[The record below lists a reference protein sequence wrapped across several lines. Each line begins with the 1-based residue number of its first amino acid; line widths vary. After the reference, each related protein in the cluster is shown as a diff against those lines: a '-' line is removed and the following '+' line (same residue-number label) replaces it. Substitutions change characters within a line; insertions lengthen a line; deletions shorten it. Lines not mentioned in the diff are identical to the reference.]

1 MTVAVATVAFTAALV
16 AEATGGR
23 LAAGSPDAVF
33 TGVSIDSRT
42 TAAGALFVAIQGD
55 RFDGHEFVTNALS
68 RGASGLLVSQPTE
81 AAAETSSSI
90 AVPDTLQ
97 ALQDLAREIRRR
109 SRTIVVAIT
118 GSAGKTSTKELTA
131 DLLATRYRVF
141 RNKGNLNNHI
151 GLPLSLTELAAGYD
165 MAVVE
170 LGMNHAGEIRTLV
183 GIAEPD
189 VRMWTNVGDA
199 HIGFFGTRDA
209 VAAAKAEILEA
220 STASTLSVLNADDPL
235 VMAAAGN
242 AVGRAVT
249 FGTAAVRHDSRD
261 GDSGSR
267 LRGNDCGRDV
277 AGRSDAV
284 DAVAARPRAGHER
297 ARRDRGGAGLR
308 HRDAQTIEE
317 TLAAAQ
323 PVARRGS
330 VRPAPGGVTV
340 VDDTYNASPAAMDM
354 MLRTLAATP
363 ATGRRVAMLG
373 EMKEL
378 GDAARDLHERCG
390 RTAAESGVDL
400 LVAVGGPAVDG
411 LAAGAISGGM
421 PGSRIWRF
429 EDSRAAAARVAGL
442 VQRGDVVLVKGSR
455 STRMDILADALVAEG
470 QG

>member
-33 TGVSIDSRT
+33 SGVSIDSRT
-42 TAAGALFVAIQGD
+42 TNAGALFVAIQGD

-68 RGASGLLVSQPTE
+68 QGASGLMVSQPIE
-81 AAAETSSSI
+81 APAGVAVI

-109 SRTIVVAIT
+109 SRAIVVAIT

-141 RNKGNLNNHI
+141 RNKGNRNNHI
-151 GLPLSLTELAAGYD
+151 GLPLSLTELSAGYD

-189 VRMWTNVGDA
+189 VRIWTNVGDA

-220 STASTLSVLNADDPL
+220 SIASTLSVLNADDPL
-235 VMAAAGN
+235 VMAAAANG
-242 AVGRAVT
+242 VGRVVT
-249 FGTAAVRHDSRD
+249 FGTASSATIRATAIQDRGFAGTTVDVTSPA
-261 GDSGSR
+261 GPLR
-267 LRGNDCGRDV
+267 LSLSLPGRAQV
-277 AGRSDAV
+277 MNVLAAI
-284 DAVAARPRAGHER
+284 AVAQAYGIDIQA
-297 ARRDRGGAGLR
+297 
-308 HRDAQTIEE
+308 IEK
-317 TLAAAQ
+317 TMAAAQ

-363 ATGRRVAMLG
+363 TAGRRVAMLG

-390 RTAAESGVDL
+390 HTAAESGVDL
-400 LVAVGGPAVDG
+400 LIAVGGPAVDG

-429 EDSRAAAARVAGL
+429 EDSRAAAARVATL
-442 VQRGDVVLVKGSR
+442 MQPGDVVLVKGSR

>member
-23 LAAGSPDAVF
+23 LQAGSPDAVF
-33 TGVSIDSRT
+33 TSVSIDSRT
-42 TAAGALFVAIQGD
+42 TGMSALFVAIQGD
-55 RFDGHEFVTNALS
+55 RFDGHEFLTTALS
-68 RGASGLLVSQPTE
+68 QGATGLLVSQPI
-81 AAAETSSSI
+81 AAPPGVAVI
-90 AVPDTLQ
+90 AVADTLQ

-109 SRTIVVAIT
+109 SRATVIAIT

-151 GLPLSLTELAAGYD
+151 GLPLSLTELSAGYD

-189 VRMWTNVGDA
+189 VRIWTNVGDA
-199 HIGFFGTRDA
+199 HIGFFGTREA

-220 STASTLSVLNADDPL
+220 SAATTLSVLNADDPL
-235 VMAAAGN
+235 VMAAAGS
-242 AVGRAVT
+242 AVGRVVT
-249 FGTAAVRHDSRD
+249 FGTASSATIRATAVEDRGFAGTTVDVTSPAGPLRLTLSLPGRAQVMNVLAAIAVAQAYGVDSR
-261 GDSGSR
+261 
-267 LRGNDCGRDV
+267 
-277 AGRSDAV
+277 A
-284 DAVAARPRAGHER
+284 
-297 ARRDRGGAGLR
+297 
-308 HRDAQTIEE
+308 IEK
-317 TLAAAQ
+317 TLAVAQ

-330 VRPAPGGVTV
+330 VRPAPRGVTV
-340 VDDTYNASPAAMDM
+340 VDDTYNASPAAMEM

-390 RTAAESGVDL
+390 HTAAQSGVEL
-400 LVAVGGPAVDG
+400 LIAVGGSAVDG

-429 EDSRAAAARVAGL
+429 EDSRAAAARVGAL
-442 VQRGDVVLVKGSR
+442 MQRGDVVLVKGSR

>member
-1 MTVAVATVAFTAALV
+1 VTVAVATVALTAAFV

-33 TGVSIDSRT
+33 AGVSIDSRT

-55 RFDGHEFVTNALS
+55 RFDGHAFVEAALS
-68 RGASGLLVSQPTE
+68 QGASGLMVSQPIE
-81 AAAETSSSI
+81 APGTI
-90 AVPDTLQ
+90 ATITVPDTLR
-97 ALQDLAREIRRR
+97 ALQDLAQNIRRR
-109 SRTIVVAIT
+109 SRATVIAIT

-131 DLLATRYRVF
+131 DLLATRYRVY

-151 GLPLSLTELAAGYD
+151 GLPLSLTELSAGYD

-170 LGMNHAGEIRTLV
+170 LGMNHAGEIRALV

-189 VRMWTNVGDA
+189 VRIWTNVGDA

-235 VMAAAGN
+235 VMAAAGH
-242 AVGRAVT
+242 AIGRVVT
-249 FGTAAVRHDSRD
+249 FGTASSATIRATAIHDRGFAGTTVDVISPA
-261 GDSGSR
+261 GPLR
-267 LRGNDCGRDV
+267 LTLSLPGRAQIMNV
-277 AGRSDAV
+277 LAAI
-284 DAVAARPRAGHER
+284 AVAQAYGIDTQA
-297 ARRDRGGAGLR
+297 
-308 HRDAQTIEE
+308 IEQ

-330 VRPAPGGVTV
+330 LRPAPRGVTII
-340 VDDTYNASPAAMDM
+340 DDTYNASPAAMDL

-363 ATGRRVAMLG
+363 ASGRRVAMLG

-390 RTAAESGVDL
+390 QTAAESGIDL
-400 LVAVGGPAVDG
+400 LVAVGGPAADG

-421 PGSRIWRF
+421 AGSRIWRF
-429 EDSRAAAARVAGL
+429 EDSRAAAERAATL
-442 VQRGDVVLVKGSR
+442 IEPGDVVLVKGSR
-455 STRMDILADALVAEG
+455 STRMDIVADALAAEG
-470 QG
+470 QH

>member
-1 MTVAVATVAFTAALV
+1 VTVAVATVSLTAALV
-16 AEATGGR
+16 TEATGGS

-33 TGVSIDSRT
+33 AGVSIDSRT
-42 TAAGALFVAIQGD
+42 TASGALFVAIQGD
-55 RFDGHEFVTNALS
+55 RYDGHEFVADALS
-68 RGASGLLVSQPTE
+68 RGASGLMVSQPVE
-81 AAAETSSSI
+81 APAGVAVIS
-90 AVPDTLQ
+90 VPDTLQ
-97 ALQDLAREIRRR
+97 ALQNLARDIRRR
-109 SRTIVVAIT
+109 SRATVVAIT

-131 DLLATRYRVF
+131 DLLAARYRVF

-151 GLPLSLTELAAGYD
+151 GLPLSLTELSAGYD

-199 HIGFFGTRDA
+199 HIGFFGTRAA

-220 STASTLSVLNADDPL
+220 SSASTLLVLNADDPL
-235 VMAAAGN
+235 VMSAAAN
-242 AVGRAVT
+242 AVGRLVT
-249 FGTAAVRHDSRD
+249 FGTSPSATIRAAAIEDRGFAGTTVDVTSPA
-261 GDSGSR
+261 GPMR
-267 LRGNDCGRDV
+267 LSLSLPGRAQV
-277 AGRSDAV
+277 MNALAAI
-284 DAVAARPRAGHER
+284 AVAQAYGI
-297 ARRDRGGAGLR
+297 
-308 HRDAQTIEE
+308 DAQSIEK

-330 VRPAPGGVTV
+330 IRPAPGGVTV

-354 MLRTLAATP
+354 MLRTLASTP

-390 RTAAESGVDL
+390 HTAAESGVDL
-400 LVAVGGPAVDG
+400 LIAVGGPVVDG
-411 LAAGAISGGM
+411 LASGAISGGM

-429 EDSRAAAARVAGL
+429 EDSGAAAARVSEM
-442 VQRGDVVLVKGSR
+442 VEPGDLVLVKGSR
-455 STRMDILADALVAEG
+455 STRMDIVADALVAKG
-470 QG
+470 QD

>member
-23 LAAGSPDAVF
+23 LAGGSPETVF
-33 TGVSIDSRT
+33 AGVSIDSRT

-55 RFDGHEFVTNALS
+55 RFDGHEFVTSALAQ
-68 RGASGLLVSQPTE
+68 GASGLMVSQPVQVPANVAVIT
-81 AAAETSSSI
+81 
-90 AVPDTLQ
+90 VPDTLQ
-97 ALQDLAREIRRR
+97 ALQDLAREIRRQ

-151 GLPLSLTELAAGYD
+151 GLPLSLTELSAGYD

-189 VRMWTNVGDA
+189 VRLWTNVGDA
-199 HIGFFGTRDA
+199 HIGFFGSREA

-235 VMAAAGN
+235 VVAAAGN
-242 AVGRAVT
+242 AAGRVVT
-249 FGTAAVRHDSRD
+249 FGTSPAATIR
-261 GDSGSR
+261 
-267 LRGNDCGRDV
+267 
-277 AGRSDAV
+277 
-284 DAVAARPRAGHER
+284 AVAIQ
-297 ARRDRGGAGLR
+297 DRGFAGTTVDVTSPAGPLR
-308 HRDAQTIEE
+308 LTLSLPGRAQVMNVLAAIAVAQAYGIETRAIEE
-317 TLAAAQ
+317 TLAAAH

-330 VRPAPGGVTV
+330 SRSTPNGVTV
-340 VDDTYNASPAAMDM
+340 VDDTYNASPAAMDL

-363 ATGRRVAMLG
+363 AAGRRVAMLG

-378 GDAARDLHERCG
+378 GEAARDLHERCG
-390 RTAAESGVDL
+390 HTAAESGVDL
-400 LVAVGGPAVDG
+400 LVAVGGPAADG

-429 EDSRAAAARVAGL
+429 EDSRAAAARASGL
-442 VQRGDVVLVKGSR
+442 IQRGDVVLVKGSR
-455 STRMDILADALVAEG
+455 STRMDIVADALVAEG
-470 QG
+470 QD